1 MESYRKRYVLTIQDT
16 IINIVRCA
24 PPLMEDDTVILL
36 EKLVYNIY
44 IRWFIKIGKML
55 VIRIEPS
62 LRMDAR
68 PFVIGG

>member
-36 EKLVYNIY
+36 EKL
-44 IRWFIKIGKML
+44 RWFIKIGKML

>member
-1 MESYRKRYVLTIQDT
+1 
-16 IINIVRCA
+16 
-24 PPLMEDDTVILL
+24 MEDDTIILL
-36 EKLVYNIY
+36 EKL
-44 IRWFIKIGKML
+44 RWFIKIGKML